1 MSVNLNS
8 PSGAIVQN
16 YGAVTGFA
24 VLFVGAV
31 FASYYLS
38 EYIQVYGVTH
48 FMYPMQG
55 DVMTYGAIRDT
66 VFPLASQSLTVSA

>member
-1 MSVNLNS
+1 
-8 PSGAIVQN
+8 
-16 YGAVTGFA
+16 

-66 VFPLASQSLTVSA
+66 VFPLASQALTVSS